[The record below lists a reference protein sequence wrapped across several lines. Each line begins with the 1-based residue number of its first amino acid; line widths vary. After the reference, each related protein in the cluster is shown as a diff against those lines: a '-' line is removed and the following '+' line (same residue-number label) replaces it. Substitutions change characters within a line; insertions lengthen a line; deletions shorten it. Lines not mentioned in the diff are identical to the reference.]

1 MYALIRIINLF
12 KIHSQKIK
20 AQKND
25 LFFISSILKCLPCVW
40 MRQIENIRRDT
51 PVNDDCFVLYYIYI
65 CVLVANLR
73 FRDKFILSSR
83 SKNWND
89 KWINRKNIIKL
100 VLFTPFTLWQ
110 YFVSRDPVLNFNWS
124 SVSVPCATREAQ

>member
-1 MYALIRIINLF
+1 MYALIRTINLF
-12 KIHSQKIK
+12 KIHSKKNKSEKKRPIFYLKYIK
-20 AQKND
+20 MFAVGMTEINRKHSTWRTCHWW
-25 LFFISSILKCLPCVW
+25 LFCV
-40 MRQIENIRRDT
+40 
-51 PVNDDCFVLYYIYI
+51 LYI

-73 FRDKFILSSR
+73 LRDKFILSSR

-100 VLFTPFTLWQ
+100 VLFTPFILWQ
-110 YFVSRDPVLNFNWS
+110 YFESRDPVLNFNWS